1 MNQKVSIIIP
11 CRNEKDYIA
20 KCLDSICNSIYD
32 KNLLKVFVCDG
43 LSSDGTAEI
52 IKHYEKKYS
61 FVHYRENRN
70 RTTPHA
76 LNLGIKESDAD
87 IDIILG
93 AHAEIDKDF
102 ILNSVN
108 TFQLDTQMGCV
119 GGIIENV
126 YENETS
132 SAIGKAMSSRFG
144 VGNAH
149 FRTGSREGFVDT
161 VAFGA
166 YRKEVFAKAGYFDDE
181 LIRNQDDEFNFRLK
195 KSGFKIYLKK
205 NIISK
210 YYVRASFE
218 KLFKQYYQ
226 YGYWKVFVNKKH
238 STITTVRQLFPA
250 LFVLFILSGS
260 VVFFL
265 PSYFIDGYFLI
276 VAMYIVMGLLF
287 AMSAG
292 SGVLE
297 TIKILFSFLILHTS
311 YGIGYLEGIL
321 KFIVFNKKPKPS
333 SANLSR

>member
-11 CRNEKDYIA
+11 CRNEKGYIER
-20 KCLDSICNSIYD
+20 CLDSICNSNYD
-32 KNLLKVFVCDG
+32 KSLLKVFVCDG

-52 IKHYEKKYS
+52 IKDYEKKYP
-61 FVHYRENRN
+61 FVHYRENEN

-76 LNLGIKESDAD
+76 LNMGIKESDAD

-108 TFQLDTQMGCV
+108 AFQIDSQIGCV

-132 SAIGKAMSSRFG
+132 AAIGKAMSSTFG
-144 VGNAH
+144 VGNAY
-149 FRTGSREGFVDT
+149 FRTGSKEGYVDT

-166 YRKEVFAKAGYFDDE
+166 YRKDVFTKAGYFDDE

-195 KSGFKIYLKK
+195 KNGFKIYLKK
-205 NIISK
+205 NIMSR

-250 LFVLFILSGS
+250 LFVFFILSGLFI
-260 VVFFL
+260 FFL
-265 PSYFIDGYFLI
+265 PSYFIYAYFLI
-276 VAMYIVMGLLF
+276 VTMYLVMGLLF
-287 AMSAG
+287 AIRAG
-292 SGVLE
+292 SGIPE

-311 YGIGYLEGIL
+311 YGVGYLEGIL
-321 KFIVFNKKPKPS
+321 KFVVFNKKPKAS